1 MNAKVNFNQNM
12 VAEHVTDQP
21 VLQIRGL
28 KVNYG
33 EKSILQGIDLELT
46 PDQPL
51 AVIGESGAGKTTLGL
66 SILGLSRGQV
76 SGEIAFKNRDIL
88 ALPLNELQKLR
99 GREIAMVFQ
108 SMANAL
114 NPVLK
119 VKDQVA
125 EAAQV
130 HKSFLPKK
138 NMAQW
143 VEDVLVSVEL
153 DRDKWSAFPHQLS
166 GGAKQRAL
174 IAIAMVN
181 SPDLLILDE
190 PTALQDPLTTATIIR
205 LLKKSIQGRS
215 AIIITHDLSV
225 AAQLSHWTAVLYEGR
240 VIEYGR
246 SRELLQKPR
255 HPYTRGLIRS
265 FPDMMRGKD
274 LQGIP
279 GRSEWLQDGCSF
291 QPRCTQSISICKDRQ
306 PILQGDKRH
315 LIACHRG
322 GVIPLLEC
330 RNIST
335 SFGSTKVLQ
344 DVSCIL
350 AEGETLAL
358 IGESGSGKTTLART
372 IMGLVHED
380 GGEILLEGKT
390 VGKRDKNFYN
400 RVQMICQN
408 PMESINPGM
417 NVLQAV
423 GEPLAIQKIGRSAD
437 RDDQVRKVLN
447 AAELPNNKIFLQ
459 SYPHHMSGGEAQR
472 VAIARALALEP
483 RLLIADEPT
492 SALDP
497 SVQEKIIRYLLN
509 LQEKKGLALLFIS
522 HDIALA
528 RKVSDRMAVIRNG
541 RIVETGQTSK
551 IITHPRHPYTRA
563 LLEIAAAGS
572 MCSMRLKS

>member
-1 MNAKVNFNQNM
+1 MNAKVNFIKSM
-12 VAEHVTDQP
+12 VAEHVTGQP

-28 KVNYG
+28 KINYG

-76 SGEIAFKNRDIL
+76 SGEIIFNNRDIL
-88 ALPLNELQKLR
+88 TLPQNELRKLR

-108 SMANAL
+108 NMANAL

-119 VKDQVA
+119 IKDQVV

-130 HKSFLPKK
+130 HNYFQPKK
-138 NMAQW
+138 SMDRW

-153 DRDKWSAFPHQLS
+153 DRDQWSAFPHQLS

-181 SPDLLILDE
+181 SPDLLIFDE
-190 PTALQDPLTTATIIR
+190 PTALQDPLTKAAIIR
-205 LLKKSIQGRS
+205 LLKKNILGRS

-225 AAQLSHWTAVLYEGR
+225 AAQISHWTAVLYEGR
-240 VIEYGR
+240 IIEYGQ
-246 SRELLQKPR
+246 SRKLLQSPR

-265 FPDMMRGKD
+265 FPDMIRGKD

-279 GRSEWLQDGCSF
+279 GRSEWLTDGCSF

-335 SFGSTKVLQ
+335 SFGSVKVLQ
-344 DVSCIL
+344 DVSCTL

-380 GGEILLEGKT
+380 GGEILLEGKA
-390 VGKRDKNFYN
+390 VGKRDKKFYN
-400 RVQMICQN
+400 KVQIICQN

-423 GEPLAIQKIGRSAD
+423 GEPLAIQKIGRPSD
-437 RDDQVRKVLN
+437 RDGLVRKALN
-447 AAELPNNKIFLQ
+447 AVELPNNNTFLQ
-459 SYPHHMSGGEAQR
+459 GYPHRMSGGEAQR
-472 VAIARALALEP
+472 VAIARALVLEP

-497 SVQEKIIRYLLN
+497 SVQAKIIRYLLN

-528 RKVSDRMAVIRNG
+528 RKVSDRMAVILNG
-541 RIVETGQTSK
+541 RIVEAGQTAK
-551 IITHPRHPYTRA
+551 IISQPRHPYTRTLLA
-563 LLEIAAAGS
+563 LAAAGS
-572 MCSMRLKS
+572 V

>member
-1 MNAKVNFNQNM
+1 MNANVNFIQNV

-21 VLQIRGL
+21 VLKIRGL

-33 EKSILQGIDLELT
+33 ERSILQGINLELT

-51 AVIGESGAGKTTLGL
+51 AVIGESGAGKTSLGL
-66 SILGLSRGQV
+66 SILGLCRGQV
-76 SGEIAFKNRDIL
+76 SGEIVFKNRDIL
-88 ALPLNELQKLR
+88 ELPLNELQKLR

-108 SMANAL
+108 SMATAL

-119 VKDQVA
+119 IKDQVE

-130 HKSFLPKK
+130 HKSFLPEKK
-138 NMAQW
+138 MAHW
-143 VEDVLVSVEL
+143 VEDILVGVEL

-174 IAIAMVN
+174 IAIVMVN

-190 PTALQDPLTTATIIR
+190 PTALQDPLTKAAIIR
-205 LLKKSIQGRS
+205 LLKKSIRGRS

-265 FPDMMRGKD
+265 YPDMMRGKD

-279 GRSEWLQDGCSF
+279 GRSGWLQDGCSF
-291 QPRCTQSISICKDRQ
+291 QPRCTQSISICKERQ

-322 GVIPLLEC
+322 GIIPLLEC

-335 SFGSTKVLQ
+335 SFGSTRVLH
-344 DVSCIL
+344 DVSCTF

-380 GGEILLEGKT
+380 DGEILLEGRT

-400 RVQMICQN
+400 RVQMISQN
-408 PMESINPGM
+408 PAESINPGM
-417 NVLQAV
+417 NVLQTV
-423 GEPLAIQKIGRSAD
+423 GEPLAIQKIGCSAD
-437 RDDQVRKVLN
+437 RDDLARKALD
-447 AAELPNNKIFLQ
+447 AAELPTDKIFLQ

-472 VAIARALALEP
+472 VAIARALVLEP
-483 RLLIADEPT
+483 RVLIADEPT

-497 SVQEKIIRYLLN
+497 SVQAKIIRYLLN
-509 LQEKKGLALLFIS
+509 LQEKKGVALLFIS

-528 RKVSDRMAVIRNG
+528 RKVSDRMAVIRHG

-551 IITHPRHPYTRA
+551 IITHPRHQYTRA
-563 LLEIAAAGS
+563 LLDLAAAGS
-572 MCSMRLKS
+572 MCAMRVK